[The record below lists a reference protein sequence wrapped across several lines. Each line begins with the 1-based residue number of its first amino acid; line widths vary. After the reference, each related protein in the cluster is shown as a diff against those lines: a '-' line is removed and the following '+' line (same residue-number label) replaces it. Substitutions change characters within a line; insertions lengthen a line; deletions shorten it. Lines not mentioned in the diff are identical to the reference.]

1 MRMDDL
7 YRMLRT
13 THVQA
18 QGVVDTVSNPMLV
31 LDAGLHVLNA
41 SRAFL
46 ETFKVDR
53 DETIGRPLYELGDG
67 QWDIPDLRRLL
78 LDVLPKAETVINY
91 KVEHDFPGIGRRTML
106 LTARTLSHPD
116 NASHSMLLSIVDDT
130 ERSQRD
136 AAKDMLLGEL
146 RHRMKN
152 LLGIAQSMAH
162 QTRTEGRS
170 AEQYRDDFLGRFGA
184 LVEAE
189 NLAFA
194 AQNEAGILTLFE
206 RILAPYWTDRDPITI
221 EPGPPVEL
229 EPRTLVSLSLVFHE
243 LATNAVKYGSL
254 SVPEGRV
261 RVGWQV
267 DEANNEVRFDWV
279 ERGGPAATPPTR
291 TGFGTQLIRSTIS
304 YNLGG
309 RVDLD
314 FGADGL
320 TARIAISLRSA

>member
-1 MRMDDL
+1 M
-7 YRMLRT
+7 
-13 THVQA
+13 
-18 QGVVDTVSNPMLV
+18 VDTVSNPMLV

-53 DETIGRPLYELGDG
+53 EETIGRPLYELGNG

-78 LDVLPKAETVINY
+78 LDVLPKAETIINY
-91 KVEHDFPGIGRRTML
+91 RVEHEFPGIGRKTML

-136 AAKDMLLGEL
+136 FAKDLLLGEL

-170 AEQYRDDFLGRFGA
+170 ATEYRDDFLGRFGA

-194 AQNEAGILTLFE
+194 AQNEAGLLTLFE
-206 RILAPYWTDRDPITI
+206 RILAPYRSDRDPISI
-221 EPGPPVEL
+221 EPGPRVDL
-229 EPRTLVSLSLVFHE
+229 EPRALVSLSLVFHE
-243 LATNAVKYGSL
+243 LATNAVKYGAL

-261 RVGWQV
+261 HVTWQV
-267 DEANNEVRFDWV
+267 DEASDEVRFDWV
-279 ERGGPAATPPTR
+279 ESGGPAVTPPAR
-291 TGFGTQLIRSTIS
+291 SGFGTQLIQSTIT

-309 RVDLD
+309 RVDQN
-314 FGADGL
+314 FAADGL
-320 TARIAISLRSA
+320 TTRIVIPLRSA